1 MGSEGCFPTNEDLDQ
16 QILRSPWA
24 DYPLPPLHKAC
35 RDGDVQSLLYLV
47 IQGDRLGV
55 FRSVNEQ
62 DQFLMWTPAHWA
74 AYFGQVGNKISLKK
88 LVNFAVMLCQRSMS
102 KFSLKSYKITIFP
115 FVLLLEKHFEITDYY
130 R

>member
-1 MGSEGCFPTNEDLDQ
+1 MGSEACFPTKEQLDE

-24 DYPLPPLHKAC
+24 EYPLPPLHKAC

-47 IQGDRLGV
+47 IQGDRLAV

-74 AYFGQVGNKISLKK
+74 AYFGQVRIT
-88 LVNFAVMLCQRSMS
+88 FAI
-102 KFSLKSYKITIFP
+102 KDF
-115 FVLLLEKHFEITDYY
+115 
-130 R
+130 